1 MELTAGQRPFI
12 YVPLR
17 HHFEQNF
24 HVRHRLAQYGAGR
37 CLDYEETVPDV
48 LARAMADEIARPV
61 RYRPVEHDGA
71 ARAAAQLA
79 ALV

>member
-1 MELTAGQRPFI
+1 MELTASQRPFI

-24 HVRHRLAQYGAGR
+24 HVRHRLARYGAGR
-37 CLDYEETVPDV
+37 CLPYEETVPDM

-61 RYRPVEHDGA
+61 SYRPVETDGA
-71 ARAAAQLA
+71 ARAAEC
-79 ALV
+79 LVELI